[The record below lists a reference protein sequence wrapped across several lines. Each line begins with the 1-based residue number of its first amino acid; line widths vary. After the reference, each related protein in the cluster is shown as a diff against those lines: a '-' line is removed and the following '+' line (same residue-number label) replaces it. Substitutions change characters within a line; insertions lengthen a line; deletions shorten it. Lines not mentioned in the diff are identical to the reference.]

1 MNVPLGE
8 AKRWFRQAKAD
19 LAVVKSLIQAGHY
32 APACFQAQQA
42 GEKAV
47 KAVLF
52 SQGRRVVLGHSIRE
66 LVKLC
71 EKYHPAFADIT
82 AAAGLLDQFYIPTRY
97 PNGLPFPAIPSEI
110 YTLSQAEGA
119 LQSAEEV
126 LAAVETFLRTKT
138 EALREP

>member
-8 AKRWFRQAKAD
+8 AKRWFRQARDD
-19 LAVVKSLIQAGHY
+19 LAVVRSLESAGHY
-32 APACFQAQQA
+32 AAACFQAQQA

-71 EKYHPAFADIT
+71 EKYHPPFAEIS

-97 PNGLPFPAIPSEI
+97 PNGLPFPAIPSES
-110 YTLSQAEGA
+110 YTASQATGA
-119 LQSAEEV
+119 LQWAEEV
-126 LAAVETFLRTKT
+126 LAAVEVFLRTKT
-138 EALREP
+138 EALKEP